1 MFFIKQNKIKKKL
14 IYKKLF
20 IKNFVKLQNLI

>member
-1 MFFIKQNKIKKKL
+1 MFFIKQNKINKKL